1 MTVRVMMDT
10 IRHRRDFL
18 KAARALRSP
27 ADCFLVQA
35 RRREPDEGPPI
46 QEMRVGFT
54 CSRKIGNAVTRNRA
68 RRRLRALAR
77 EVLPTSG
84 RPGWDY
90 VLVARP
96 GATRTAPFPAMRTA
110 LLRALARLHRDQPAQ
125 AATDPSD
132 LQPPSGTDPGA
143 TQGPQ

>member
-1 MTVRVMMDT
+1 MLDA

-27 ADCFLVQA
+27 ADCFLLQA
-35 RRREPDEGPPI
+35 RRREPDEGPPV
-46 QEMRVGFT
+46 QAVRVGFT
-54 CSRKIGNAVTRNRA
+54 CSRKIGNAVIRNRA

-96 GATRTAPFPAMRTA
+96 GATSTAPFLTMRSA
-110 LLRALARLHRDQPAQ
+110 LLRALARLHRDQPAET
-125 AATDPSD
+125 AADRAE
-132 LQPPSGTDPGA
+132 LQRPSGTDTSA
-143 TQGPQ
+143 SRGPQ